1 MKRVLTICAI
11 ATLTAF
17 PVFGAGS
24 GNAGTSGEPVVK
36 KESPAVGAYN
46 KGVDLMKQKRFAQA
60 QGEFET
66 AVKLDPRFAEAYN
79 NLAFTLRKQGSSDY
93 QKSLSYYN
101 KAIELNPK
109 LAEAYMYRGVLYSQ
123 MGRKADAQADL
134 ALLKKMN
141 GRLAKELEEF
151 LQTGKEDDELYGAT
165 TKKK

>member
-1 MKRVLTICAI
+1 
-11 ATLTAF
+11 
-17 PVFGAGS
+17 
-24 GNAGTSGEPVVK
+24 
-36 KESPAVGAYN
+36 
-46 KGVDLMKQKRFAQA
+46 
-60 QGEFET
+60 
-66 AVKLDPRFAEAYN
+66 
-79 NLAFTLRKQGSSDY
+79 
-93 QKSLSYYN
+93 
-101 KAIELNPK
+101 

>member
-1 MKRVLTICAI
+1 MKRLFTICALAI
-11 ATLTAF
+11 LAAF
-17 PVFGAGS
+17 PLFGAGS
-24 GNAGTSGEPVVK
+24 GNAGPSEEPVVK
-36 KESPAVGAYN
+36 KESPAVSAYN

-79 NLAFTLRKQGSSDY
+79 NLAFTLRKQGSANY

-123 MGRKADAQADL
+123 MGRQANAQADL
-134 ALLKKMN
+134 AQLKNMN
-141 GRLAKELEEF
+141 GHLAKELEEF
-151 LQTGKEDDELYGAT
+151 LRTGKEDDELYGAT
-165 TKKK
+165 TRKK